1 MLAIDVITG
10 PGGFAADP
18 AAPAGGAPGRLMGDA
33 FKALLAM
40 GEGATPQ
47 SAGQTAAKPAKGL
60 LGAEPALT
68 ETATNEGAEGLLAA
82 AAFVG
87 AAQPTQPAP
96 TTAAPPAEAAP
107 KSSPKGEPAPA
118 MTALKA
124 ALSVAA
130 GTDKA
135 PVATDADGAASLPT
149 ATTAEGETPEGA
161 APAPAAA
168 PNAKAASD
176 AAVQTLARSGAPVL
190 TDPAATP
197 VTQRRAAEVQAEG
210 DRRTE
215 RQTALKGSTPTA
227 SPEAGAA
234 PAPAASGQ
242 PQAQNPG
249 AAQASPADNGA
260 VEAASPDAAAAP
272 APDAADAPADPAL
285 EPLPE
290 APRADVAARE
300 AQRPAAAPSGLARA
314 TIETTAMLAAGIAR
328 RLEGRSTRFEL
339 GLTPEG
345 LGKVDVSI
353 EVGDDGQLMA
363 RLAFDNP
370 AAAAE
375 MRARADELRRQLTD
389 AGFQL
394 AGDALEF
401 SERQGGDAS
410 SHDTWGRDR
419 SAFAG
424 AARVAEAADAQPG
437 PWISLSVAREGVDL
451 KV

>member
-47 SAGQTAAKPAKGL
+47 SVGQTAAKPAKGL
-60 LGAEPALT
+60 LGADPALT
-68 ETATNEGAEGLLAA
+68 AAATNEGAEGLLAA

-87 AAQPTQPAP
+87 AAQPAQPAP
-96 TTAAPPAEAAP
+96 TTAGPPAEAAP

-135 PVATDADGAASLPT
+135 PVATDADGAATPPT
-149 ATTAEGETPEGA
+149 ATIAQGETPEGA
-161 APAPAAA
+161 APAPAAV
-168 PNAKAASD
+168 PSAKTASD

-215 RQTALKGSTPTA
+215 RQTALKGPTPTA
-227 SPEAGAA
+227 SPDAG

-242 PQAQNPG
+242 PQAQTQG
-249 AAQASPADNGA
+249 AASQASLTDTGA

-272 APDAADAPADPAL
+272 APDAAEVPADPAL

-300 AQRPAAAPSGLARA
+300 AQRPAVAPSGLARA

-410 SHDTWGRDR
+410 SHDAWGRDR